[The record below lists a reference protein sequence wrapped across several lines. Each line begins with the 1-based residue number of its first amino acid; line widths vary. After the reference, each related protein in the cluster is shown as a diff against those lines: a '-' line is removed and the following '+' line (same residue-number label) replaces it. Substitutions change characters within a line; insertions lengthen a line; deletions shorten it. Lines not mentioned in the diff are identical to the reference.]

1 MALDL
6 NSLTKYTDELAT
18 DLIFKAI
25 LQGRTFETG
34 VSIQTNV
41 KYADAI
47 NLMSSDL
54 VGIAGGSCGYS
65 ATGSVTLSQR
75 DLQVCPITVFE
86 NNCLN
91 DLEQYWA
98 GKLMRAGSYNEVLPF
113 EQVYTQEKV
122 QKIQALIEDL
132 FWKGSKDGND
142 TGAGETTGNLTLCD
156 GILNILEFTSASA
169 SVIIPDTGSPALT
182 GFTKANAIEV
192 IDAIIEAA
200 SSQAPDILGQRDLNI
215 YISYGNFT
223 TLMQAL
229 REANYFHYD
238 ANTGDF
244 RVNNYLGTNWNI
256 IAVRGLNGTNKVV
269 ATYAA
274 NLYYGV
280 DLEND
285 FETFEMWY
293 ERFQDLVYFRSKFKV
308 GAQVAFPEF
317 VILYQ
322 G

>member
-1 MALDL
+1 MALNL
-6 NSLTKYTDELAT
+6 ASLTKYTDQLAT
-18 DLIFKAI
+18 DLIYKAV
-25 LQGRTFETG
+25 LQGRTFTTG

-41 KYADAI
+41 KFADAL
-47 NLMSSDL
+47 NLMTSDL
-54 VGIAGGSCGYS
+54 IGIAGGSCGYS

-75 DLQVCPITVFE
+75 SLEVCPITVFE

-98 GKLMRAGSYNEVLPF
+98 GKLMRAGSYNEQLPF
-113 EQVYTQEKV
+113 EQVYTEEKTM
-122 QKIQALIEDL
+122 KIQALIEDL
-132 FWKGSKDGND
+132 FWRSSKAGNN
-142 TGAGETTGNLTLCD
+142 TGAGSTTGNLTLCN
-156 GILNILEFTSASA
+156 GIINTLQFTSATA
-169 SVIIPDTGSPALT
+169 SVLVAGATYS
-182 GFTKANAIEV
+182 GFAKA
-192 IDAIIEAA
+192 DAINIIDSIINKVTADA
-200 SSQAPDILGQRDLNI
+200 SDILMEPNLNI
-215 YISYGNFT
+215 YISYGNFN
-223 TLMQAL
+223 TLTQAL

-238 ANTGDF
+238 ANQGDY
-244 RVNNYLGTNWNI
+244 RINGYLGTNFNV
-256 IAVRGLNGTNKVV
+256 IAVRGLNGTNKIV

-293 ERFQDLVYFRSKFKV
+293 ERFQDIVYFRSKFKI

-317 VILYQ
+317 VVLYK

>member
-1 MALDL
+1 MTS
-6 NSLTKYTDELAT
+6 N
-18 DLIFKAI
+18 LI
-25 LQGRTFETG
+25 
-34 VSIQTNV
+34 
-41 KYADAI
+41 
-47 NLMSSDL
+47 
-54 VGIAGGSCGYS
+54 GIAGGSCGYS

-98 GKLMRAGSYNEVLPF
+98 GKLMRPGSYNEALPF
-113 EQVYTQEKV
+113 EQVYTEEKIV
-122 QKIQALIEDL
+122 KIQALIEDL
-132 FWKGSKDGND
+132 FWKGSKDGNN
-142 TGAGETTGNLTLCD
+142 TGAGSTTGNLTLCD
-156 GILNILEFTSASA
+156 GIVNTLQFTSATSSVLIAGA
-169 SVIIPDTGSPALT
+169 SFS
-182 GFTKANAIEV
+182 GFTKT
-192 IDAIIEAA
+192 DAIAIIDSVINKVTSDA
-200 SSQAPDILGQRDLNI
+200 SDILMQPDLNI
-215 YISYGNFT
+215 YISYGNFN
-223 TLMQAL
+223 TLTQAL

-238 ANTGDF
+238 ANQGDY
-244 RVNNYLGTNWNI
+244 RINGYLGTNFNV
-256 IAVRGLNGTNKVV
+256 IAVRGLNGTNKIV

-293 ERFQDLVYFRSKFKV
+293 ERFQDLVYFRSKFKI

-317 VILYQ
+317 IVLYK

>member
-1 MALDL
+1 MALNL
-6 NSLTKYTDELAT
+6 ASLTKYTDQLAT
-18 DLIFKAI
+18 DLIYKAV
-25 LQGRTFETG
+25 LQGRTFTTG

-41 KYADAI
+41 KFADAL
-47 NLMSSDL
+47 NLMTSDL
-54 VGIAGGSCGYS
+54 IGIAGGSCGYS

-75 DLQVCPITVFE
+75 SLEVCPITVFE

-98 GKLMRAGSYNEVLPF
+98 GKLMRAGSYNEQLPF
-113 EQVYTQEKV
+113 EQVYTEEKTM
-122 QKIQALIEDL
+122 KIQALIEDL
-132 FWKGSKDGND
+132 FWRGSKAGNN
-142 TGAGETTGNLTLCD
+142 TGAGSTTGNLTLCN
-156 GILNILEFTSASA
+156 GIMNTLEFTSATSSVIRAGASFSSFPKADAIAIVDSVIAAVTTSA
-169 SVIIPDTGSPALT
+169 S
-182 GFTKANAIEV
+182 
-192 IDAIIEAA
+192 
-200 SSQAPDILGQRDLNI
+200 DILMQPDLNI
-215 YISYGNFT
+215 YLSYGNFN
-223 TLMQAL
+223 TLTQAL

-238 ANTGDF
+238 ANQGDY
-244 RVNNYLGTNWNI
+244 RINGYLGTNFNV
-256 IAVRGLNGTNKVV
+256 IAVRGLNGTNKIV

-317 VILYQ
+317 IILYK

>member
-1 MALDL
+1 MALNL
-6 NSLTKYTDELAT
+6 ASLTKYTDELAT
-18 DLIFKAI
+18 DLIYKAV

-41 KYADAI
+41 KFADAL
-47 NLMSSDL
+47 NLMTSNL
-54 VGIAGGSCGYS
+54 IGIAGGSCGYS

-98 GKLMRAGSYNEVLPF
+98 GKLMRPGSYNEALPF
-113 EQVYTQEKV
+113 EQVYTEEKIV
-122 QKIQALIEDL
+122 KIQALIEDL
-132 FWKGSKDGND
+132 FWKGSKDGNN
-142 TGAGETTGNLTLCD
+142 TGAGSTTGNLTLCD
-156 GILNILEFTSASA
+156 GIVNTLQFTSATSSVLIAGA
-169 SVIIPDTGSPALT
+169 SFS
-182 GFTKANAIEV
+182 GFTKT
-192 IDAIIEAA
+192 DAIAIIDSVINKVTSDA
-200 SSQAPDILGQRDLNI
+200 SDILMQPDLNI
-215 YISYGNFT
+215 YISYGNFN
-223 TLMQAL
+223 TLTQAL

-238 ANTGDF
+238 ANQGDY
-244 RVNNYLGTNWNI
+244 RINGYLGTNFNV
-256 IAVRGLNGTNKVV
+256 IAVRGLNGTNKIV

-293 ERFQDLVYFRSKFKV
+293 ERFQDLVYFRSKFKI

-317 VILYQ
+317 IVLYK

>member
-1 MALDL
+1 MALNL
-6 NSLTKYTDELAT
+6 GNLTKYTDQLAT
-18 DLIFKAI
+18 DLIYKSV

-41 KYADAI
+41 KFADAL
-47 NLMSSDL
+47 NLMTSNL
-54 VGIAGGSCGYS
+54 IGIAGGSCGYS

-75 DLQVCPITVFE
+75 SLEVCPITVFE

-98 GKLMRAGSYNEVLPF
+98 GKLMRAGSYNEQLPF
-113 EQVYTQEKV
+113 EQVYTEEKV
-122 QKIQALIEDL
+122 VKIQALIEDL
-132 FWKGSKDGND
+132 FWRGSKAGNN
-142 TGAGETTGNLTLCD
+142 TGAGSTTGNLTLCD
-156 GILNILEFTSASA
+156 GIINTLEFTSATQ
-169 SVIIPDTGSPALT
+169 SVIRAGATFS
-182 GFTKANAIEV
+182 GFAKADAIAI
-192 IDAIIEAA
+192 IDAVIAA
-200 SSQAPDILGQRDLNI
+200 ANTSAADILGQPDLNI

-238 ANTGDF
+238 SNFGDF

-256 IAVRGLNGTNKVV
+256 IAVRGLNGTNKIV

-293 ERFQDLVYFRSKFKV
+293 ERFQDLVYFRSKFKM

-317 VILYQ
+317 IVAYR

>member
-1 MALDL
+1 MALNL
-6 NSLTKYTDELAT
+6 ASLTKYTDQLAT
-18 DLIFKAI
+18 DLIYKAV
-25 LQGRTFETG
+25 LQGRTFTTG

-41 KYADAI
+41 KFADAL
-47 NLMSSDL
+47 NLMTSNL
-54 VGIAGGSCGYS
+54 IGIAGGSCGYS

-98 GKLMRAGSYNEVLPF
+98 GKLMRAGSYNETLPF
-113 EQVYTQEKV
+113 EQVYTEEKIL
-122 QKIQALIEDL
+122 KIQALIEDL
-132 FWKGSKDGND
+132 FWRGSKDGNN
-142 TGAGETTGNLTLCD
+142 TGAGSTTGNLTLCN
-156 GILNILEFTSASA
+156 GIINTLQFTSATA
-169 SVIIPDTGSPALT
+169 SVLIAGST
-182 GFTKANAIEV
+182 FSGFAKA
-192 IDAIIEAA
+192 DAIAIIDQVINKVTSDA
-200 SSQAPDILGQRDLNI
+200 SDILMQPDLNI
-215 YISYGNFT
+215 YLSYGNFN
-223 TLMQAL
+223 TLTQAL

-238 ANTGDF
+238 ANQGDY
-244 RVNNYLGTNWNI
+244 RINGYLGTNFNV

-269 ATYAA
+269 SSYAA
-274 NLYYGV
+274 NFYYGV

-293 ERFQDLVYFRSKFKV
+293 ERFQDLVYFRSKFKM

-317 VILYQ
+317 IVLYK

>member
-1 MALDL
+1 MALNL
-6 NSLTKYTDELAT
+6 GSLTKYTDQLAT
-18 DLIFKAI
+18 DLIYKAV
-25 LQGRTFETG
+25 LQGRTFTTG

-41 KYADAI
+41 KFADAL
-47 NLMSSDL
+47 NLMTSNL
-54 VGIAGGSCGYS
+54 IGIAGGSCGYS

-98 GKLMRAGSYNEVLPF
+98 GKLMRAGSYNEALPF
-113 EQVYTQEKV
+113 EQVYTEEKIV
-122 QKIQALIEDL
+122 KIQALIEDL
-132 FWKGSKDGND
+132 YWKGSKSGNN
-142 TGAGETTGNLTLCD
+142 TGAGSTTGNLTLCD
-156 GILNILEFTSASA
+156 GIINTLQFTSATA
-169 SVIIPDTGSPALT
+169 SVLIAGST
-182 GFTKANAIEV
+182 YSGFAKA
-192 IDAIIEAA
+192 DAIAIIDQVINKVTADA
-200 SSQAPDILGQRDLNI
+200 SDILMQPDLNI
-215 YISYGNFT
+215 YISYGNFN
-223 TLMQAL
+223 TLTQAL

-238 ANTGDF
+238 ANQGDY
-244 RVNNYLGTNWNI
+244 RINGYLGTNFNV

-269 ATYAA
+269 STYAA

-293 ERFQDLVYFRSKFKV
+293 ERFQDLVYFRSKFKI

-317 VILYQ
+317 IVLYR

>member
-1 MALDL
+1 MALNL
-6 NSLTKYTDELAT
+6 TGLTKYTDELAT
-18 DLIFKAI
+18 DLIYKSI

-34 VSIQTNV
+34 ISIQTNV
-41 KYADAI
+41 KYADAL
-47 NLMSSDL
+47 NLMTSNL
-54 VGIAGGSCGYS
+54 IGIAGGSCGYS
-65 ATGSVTLSQR
+65 ATGSVTLTQR

-98 GKLMRAGSYNEVLPF
+98 GKLMRAGSYNEALPF
-113 EQVYTQEKV
+113 EQVYTEEKV
-122 QKIQALIEDL
+122 QKIQAMIEDI
-132 FWKGSKDGND
+132 FWKGSKDGNN
-142 TGAGETTGNLTLCD
+142 TGAGAATGNLALCD
-156 GILNILEFTSASA
+156 GIINTLEFTSATN
-169 SVIIPDTGSPALT
+169 SVIVAGASFS
-182 GFTKANAIEV
+182 GFAKA
-192 IDAIIEAA
+192 DAIAIVDAVIAA
-200 SSQAPDILGQRDLNI
+200 ANSQASDILGQDNLNI

-238 ANTGDF
+238 ANIGDF

-256 IAVRGLNGTNKVV
+256 IAVRGLNGTNKIV

-293 ERFQDLVYFRSKFKV
+293 ERFQDLVYFRSKFKI

-317 VILYQ
+317 VIEYK

>member
-1 MALDL
+1 MALNL
-6 NSLTKYTDELAT
+6 ASLTKYTDELAT
-18 DLIFKAI
+18 DLIYKAV

-41 KYADAI
+41 KFADAL
-47 NLMSSDL
+47 NLMTSNL
-54 VGIAGGSCGYS
+54 IGIAGGSCGYS

-98 GKLMRAGSYNEVLPF
+98 GKLMRPGSYNEALPF
-113 EQVYTQEKV
+113 EQVYTEEKIL
-122 QKIQALIEDL
+122 KIQALIEDL
-132 FWKGSKDGND
+132 FWKGSKDGNN
-142 TGAGETTGNLTLCD
+142 TGAGSTTGNLTLCD
-156 GILNILEFTSASA
+156 GIVNTLQFTSATSSVLIAGA
-169 SVIIPDTGSPALT
+169 SFS
-182 GFTKANAIEV
+182 GFTKT
-192 IDAIIEAA
+192 DAIDIIDSVINKVTSDA
-200 SSQAPDILGQRDLNI
+200 SDILMQPDLNI
-215 YISYGNFT
+215 YISYGNFN
-223 TLMQAL
+223 TLTQAL

-238 ANTGDF
+238 ANQGDY
-244 RVNNYLGTNWNI
+244 RINGYLGTNFNV
-256 IAVRGLNGTNKVV
+256 IAVRGLNGTNKIV

-293 ERFQDLVYFRSKFKV
+293 ERFQDLVYFRSKFKI

-317 VILYQ
+317 IVLYK

>member
-1 MALDL
+1 MALNL
-6 NSLTKYTDELAT
+6 ASLTKYTDQLAT
-18 DLIFKAI
+18 DLIYKAV

-41 KYADAI
+41 KFADAL
-47 NLMSSDL
+47 NLMTSNL
-54 VGIAGGSCGYS
+54 IGIAGGSCGYS

-75 DLQVCPITVFE
+75 SLEVCPITVFE

-98 GKLMRAGSYNEVLPF
+98 GKLMRAGSYNEQLPF
-113 EQVYTQEKV
+113 EQVYTEEKIA
-122 QKIQALIEDL
+122 KIQALIEDL
-132 FWKGSKDGND
+132 FWKGSKDGNN
-142 TGAGETTGNLTLCD
+142 TGAGSTTGNLTLCN
-156 GILNILEFTSASA
+156 GIINTLEFTSATA
-169 SVIIPDTGSPALT
+169 SVLIAGATFS
-182 GFTKANAIEV
+182 GFAKSSAIAIVDAV
-192 IDAIIEAA
+192 INKVTSDA
-200 SSQAPDILGQRDLNI
+200 SDILMQPDLNI
-215 YISYGNFT
+215 YISYGNFN
-223 TLMQAL
+223 TLTQAL

-238 ANTGDF
+238 ANQGDY
-244 RVNNYLGTNWNI
+244 RINGYLGTNFNV
-256 IAVRGLNGTNKVV
+256 IAVRGLNGTNKIV

-317 VILYQ
+317 VVEYK

>member
-1 MALDL
+1 MALNL
-6 NSLTKYTDELAT
+6 ASLTKYTDELST
-18 DLIFKAI
+18 DLIYKAV
-25 LQGRTFETG
+25 LQGRTFTTG

-41 KYADAI
+41 KFADAL
-47 NLMSSDL
+47 NLMTSNL
-54 VGIAGGSCGYS
+54 IGIAGGSCGYS

-98 GKLMRAGSYNEVLPF
+98 GKLMRAGSYNETLPF
-113 EQVYTQEKV
+113 EQVYTEEKIL
-122 QKIQALIEDL
+122 KIQALIEDL
-132 FWKGSKDGND
+132 FWKGSKSGNN
-142 TGAGETTGNLTLCD
+142 TGAGSTTGNLTLCD
-156 GILNILEFTSASA
+156 GIIDILQFTSATA
-169 SVIIPDTGSPALT
+169 SVLIAGATYS
-182 GFTKANAIEV
+182 GFAKA
-192 IDAIIEAA
+192 DAITIIDQVINKVTSDA
-200 SSQAPDILGQRDLNI
+200 SDILMQPDLNI
-215 YISYGNFT
+215 YLSYGNFN
-223 TLMQAL
+223 TLTQAL

-238 ANTGDF
+238 ANQGDY
-244 RVNNYLGTNWNI
+244 RINGYLGTNFNV

-269 ATYAA
+269 SSYAA

-293 ERFQDLVYFRSKFKV
+293 ERFQDLVYFRSKFKM

-317 VILYQ
+317 IVLYK

>member
-1 MALDL
+1 MALNL
-6 NSLTKYTDELAT
+6 GSLTKYTDELAT
-18 DLIFKAI
+18 DLIYKAV
-25 LQGRTFETG
+25 LQGRTFTTG

-41 KYADAI
+41 KFADAL
-47 NLMSSDL
+47 NLMTSNL
-54 VGIAGGSCGYS
+54 IGIAGGSCGYS

-98 GKLMRAGSYNEVLPF
+98 GKLMRAGSYNETLPF
-113 EQVYTQEKV
+113 EQVYTEEKIV
-122 QKIQALIEDL
+122 KIQALIEDL
-132 FWKGSKDGND
+132 FWKGSKSGNN
-142 TGAGETTGNLTLCD
+142 TGAGSTTGNLTLCD
-156 GILNILEFTSASA
+156 GIINTLQFTSATA
-169 SVIIPDTGSPALT
+169 SVLIAGST
-182 GFTKANAIEV
+182 YSGFAKA
-192 IDAIIEAA
+192 DAITIIDQVINKVTSDA
-200 SSQAPDILGQRDLNI
+200 SDILMQPDLNI
-215 YISYGNFT
+215 YLSYGNFN
-223 TLMQAL
+223 TLTQAL

-238 ANTGDF
+238 ANQGDY
-244 RVNNYLGTNWNI
+244 RINGYLGTNFNV

-269 ATYAA
+269 ASYAA

-293 ERFQDLVYFRSKFKV
+293 ERFQDLVYFRSKFKM

-317 VILYQ
+317 IVLYK

>member
-1 MALDL
+1 MALNL
-6 NSLTKYTDELAT
+6 ASLTKYTDQLAT
-18 DLIFKAI
+18 DLIYKAV
-25 LQGRTFETG
+25 LQGRTFTTG

-41 KYADAI
+41 KFADAL
-47 NLMSSDL
+47 NLMTSNL
-54 VGIAGGSCGYS
+54 IGIAGGSCGYS

-98 GKLMRAGSYNEVLPF
+98 GKLMRAGSYNETLPF
-113 EQVYTQEKV
+113 EQVYTEEKIL
-122 QKIQALIEDL
+122 KIQALIEDL
-132 FWKGSKDGND
+132 FWKGSKSGNN
-142 TGAGETTGNLTLCD
+142 TGAGSTTGNLTLCD
-156 GILNILEFTSASA
+156 GIINTLQFTSATA
-169 SVIIPDTGSPALT
+169 SVLIAGST
-182 GFTKANAIEV
+182 FSGFAKA
-192 IDAIIEAA
+192 DAIAIIDQVINKVTSDA
-200 SSQAPDILGQRDLNI
+200 SDILMQPDLNI
-215 YISYGNFT
+215 YLSYGNFN
-223 TLMQAL
+223 TLTQAL

-238 ANTGDF
+238 ANQGDY
-244 RVNNYLGTNWNI
+244 RINGYLGTNFNV

-269 ATYAA
+269 SSYAA
-274 NLYYGV
+274 NFYYGV

-293 ERFQDLVYFRSKFKV
+293 ERFQDLVYFRSKFKM

-317 VILYQ
+317 IVLYK

>member
-1 MALDL
+1 MALNL
-6 NSLTKYTDELAT
+6 ASLTKYTDQLAT
-18 DLIFKAI
+18 DLIYKAV
-25 LQGRTFETG
+25 LQGRTFTTG

-41 KYADAI
+41 KFADAL
-47 NLMSSDL
+47 NLMTSNL
-54 VGIAGGSCGYS
+54 IGIAGGSCGYS

-98 GKLMRAGSYNEVLPF
+98 GKLMRAGSYNETLPF
-113 EQVYTQEKV
+113 EQVYTEEKIL
-122 QKIQALIEDL
+122 KIQALIEDL
-132 FWKGSKDGND
+132 FWRGSKDGNN
-142 TGAGETTGNLTLCD
+142 TGAGSTTGNLTLCN
-156 GILNILEFTSASA
+156 GIINTLQFTSATA
-169 SVIIPDTGSPALT
+169 SVLIAGATYS
-182 GFTKANAIEV
+182 GFTKADAITI
-192 IDAIIEAA
+192 IDAVINKVTSDA
-200 SSQAPDILGQRDLNI
+200 SDILMQPDLNI
-215 YISYGNFT
+215 YLSYGNFN
-223 TLMQAL
+223 TLTQAL

-238 ANTGDF
+238 ANQGDY
-244 RVNNYLGTNWNI
+244 RINGYLGTNFNV

-269 ATYAA
+269 SSYAA

-293 ERFQDLVYFRSKFKV
+293 ERFQDLVYFRSKFKM

-317 VILYQ
+317 IVLYK

>member
-1 MALDL
+1 MALNL
-6 NSLTKYTDELAT
+6 ASLTKYTDELAT
-18 DLIFKAI
+18 DLIYKAV

-41 KYADAI
+41 KFADAL
-47 NLMSSDL
+47 NLMTSNL
-54 VGIAGGSCGYS
+54 IGIAGGSCGYS

-98 GKLMRAGSYNEVLPF
+98 GKLMRPGSYNEALPF
-113 EQVYTQEKV
+113 EQVYTEEKIV
-122 QKIQALIEDL
+122 KIQALIEDL
-132 FWKGSKDGND
+132 FWKGSKDGNN
-142 TGAGETTGNLTLCD
+142 TGAGSTTGNLTLCN
-156 GILNILEFTSASA
+156 GILNTLEFTSATSSVLTTGA
-169 SVIIPDTGSPALT
+169 SFS
-182 GFTKANAIEV
+182 GFAKADAIAI
-192 IDAIIEAA
+192 IDAVINKVTSDA
-200 SSQAPDILGQRDLNI
+200 SDILMQPDLNI
-215 YISYGNFT
+215 YISYGNFN
-223 TLMQAL
+223 TLTQAL

-238 ANTGDF
+238 ANQGDY
-244 RVNNYLGTNWNI
+244 RINGYLGTNFNV

-293 ERFQDLVYFRSKFKV
+293 ERFQDLVYFRSKFKM

-317 VILYQ
+317 IVLYK

>member
-1 MALDL
+1 MALNL
-6 NSLTKYTDELAT
+6 ASLTKYTDELAT
-18 DLIFKAI
+18 DLIYKSI

-41 KYADAI
+41 KFADAL
-47 NLMSSDL
+47 NLMTSNL
-54 VGIAGGSCGYS
+54 IGIAGGSCGYS

-75 DLQVCPITVFE
+75 ELQVCPITVFE
-86 NNCLN
+86 NLCLN

-122 QKIQALIEDL
+122 EKIQALIEDL
-132 FWKGSKDGND
+132 FWKGSKAGNN
-142 TGAGETTGNLTLCD
+142 TGAGSTTGNLVLCD
-156 GILNILEFTSASA
+156 GIMNTLEFTSATN
-169 SVIIPDTGSPALT
+169 SVIIAGASFS
-182 GFTKANAIEV
+182 GFPKANAIAIVDSV
-192 IDAIIEAA
+192 INAVTNSA
-200 SSQAPDILGQRDLNI
+200 SDILMQPDLNI
-215 YISYGNFT
+215 YISYGNFN
-223 TLMQAL
+223 TLTQAL
-229 REANYFHYD
+229 RDANYFHYD
-238 ANTGDF
+238 ANQGDY
-244 RVNNYLGTNWNI
+244 RINGYLGTNFNV
-256 IAVRGLNGTNKVV
+256 IAVRGLNGTNKIV

-293 ERFQDLVYFRSKFKV
+293 EKFQDLVYFRSKFKV
-308 GAQVAFPEF
+308 GTQVAFPEF
-317 VILYQ
+317 VILYK

>member
-1 MALDL
+1 MALNL
-6 NSLTKYTDELAT
+6 ASLTKYTDQLAT
-18 DLIFKAI
+18 DLIYKAV
-25 LQGRTFETG
+25 LQGRTFTTG

-41 KYADAI
+41 KFADAL
-47 NLMSSDL
+47 NLMTSDL
-54 VGIAGGSCGYS
+54 IGIAGGSCGYS

-75 DLQVCPITVFE
+75 SLEVCPITVFE

-98 GKLMRAGSYNEVLPF
+98 GKLMRAGSYNEQLPF
-113 EQVYTQEKV
+113 EQVYTEEKTM
-122 QKIQALIEDL
+122 KIQALIEDL
-132 FWKGSKDGND
+132 FWRGSKSGNN
-142 TGAGETTGNLTLCD
+142 TGAGSTTGNLTLCN
-156 GILNILEFTSASA
+156 GIMNTLEFTSATSSVIRAGASFSNFAKADAIAIVDSVIAAVTTSA
-169 SVIIPDTGSPALT
+169 S
-182 GFTKANAIEV
+182 
-192 IDAIIEAA
+192 
-200 SSQAPDILGQRDLNI
+200 DILMQPDLNI
-215 YISYGNFT
+215 YISYGNFN
-223 TLMQAL
+223 TLTQAL

-238 ANTGDF
+238 ANQGDY
-244 RVNNYLGTNWNI
+244 RINGYLGTNFNV
-256 IAVRGLNGTNKVV
+256 IAVRGLNGTNKIVS
-269 ATYAA
+269 TYAA

-317 VILYQ
+317 IILYK

>member
-1 MALDL
+1 MALNL
-6 NSLTKYTDELAT
+6 AGLTKYTDELAT
-18 DLIFKAI
+18 DLIYKSI

-41 KYADAI
+41 KYADAL
-47 NLMSSDL
+47 NLMTSGL
-54 VGIAGGSCGYS
+54 IGIAGGSCGYS
-65 ATGSVTLSQR
+65 ATGSVTLTQR
-75 DLQVCPITVFE
+75 NLQVCPITVFE

-98 GKLMRAGSYNEVLPF
+98 GKLMRAGSYNEALPF

-122 QKIQALIEDL
+122 EKIQALIEDL
-132 FWKGSKDGND
+132 FWKGSKDGNN
-142 TGAGETTGNLTLCD
+142 TGAGSTTGNLTLCD
-156 GILNILEFTSASA
+156 GIINILEFTSATSSVVRAGA
-169 SVIIPDTGSPALT
+169 SFS
-182 GFTKANAIEV
+182 GFAKSDAIAI
-192 IDAIIEAA
+192 IDAIIAA
-200 SSQAPDILGQRDLNI
+200 VTTSASDILMQPNLNI
-215 YISYGNFT
+215 YLSYGNFN
-223 TLMQAL
+223 TLTQAL

-238 ANTGDF
+238 ANQGDY
-244 RVNNYLGTNWNI
+244 RINGYLGTNFNI

-317 VILYQ
+317 VIEYK

>member
-1 MALDL
+1 MALNL
-6 NSLTKYTDELAT
+6 GSLTKYTDELAT
-18 DLIFKAI
+18 DLIYKAV
-25 LQGRTFETG
+25 LQGRTFTTG

-41 KYADAI
+41 KFADAL
-47 NLMSSDL
+47 NLMTSNL
-54 VGIAGGSCGYS
+54 IGIAGGSCGYS

-98 GKLMRAGSYNEVLPF
+98 GKLMRAGSYNETLPF
-113 EQVYTQEKV
+113 EQVYTEEKIL
-122 QKIQALIEDL
+122 KIQALIEDL
-132 FWKGSKDGND
+132 FWKGSKSGNN
-142 TGAGETTGNLTLCD
+142 TGAGSTTGNLTLCD
-156 GILNILEFTSASA
+156 GIIDILQFTSATA
-169 SVIIPDTGSPALT
+169 SVLIAGST
-182 GFTKANAIEV
+182 FSGFAKA
-192 IDAIIEAA
+192 DAITIIDQVINKVTSDA
-200 SSQAPDILGQRDLNI
+200 SDILMQPDLNI
-215 YISYGNFT
+215 YLSYGNFN
-223 TLMQAL
+223 TLTQAL

-238 ANTGDF
+238 ANQGDY
-244 RVNNYLGTNWNI
+244 RINGYLGTNFNV

-269 ATYAA
+269 SSYAA

-293 ERFQDLVYFRSKFKV
+293 ERFQDLVYFRSKFKM

-317 VILYQ
+317 IVLYK